1 MKAFE
6 EMWLSYQ
13 CTNQYKKKQCS
24 EWYVVVK
31 LVYPVQWGNIV
42 TGAAR
47 TDQAGVDDRLPAVQ
61 PRQLPHSY
69 LLLIEHAL
77 LSIPQSLHPPSAC
90 LDSTVLRNVRRPDSP
105 SLSISLPLLALQAD
119 GHDWQSTVSLP
130 SPTQMWSPT
139 SVLIAYSFKCCY
151 L

>member
-1 MKAFE
+1 M
-6 EMWLSYQ
+6 
-13 CTNQYKKKQCS
+13 
-24 EWYVVVK
+24 
-31 LVYPVQWGNIV
+31 

-69 LLLIEHAL
+69 LLLIEHPL
-77 LSIPQSLHPPSAC
+77 LSIPQSLRPPSAC
-90 LDSTVLRNVRRPDSP
+90 LDSTVLRNVHRP

-130 SPTQMWSPT
+130 NPTQ
-139 SVLIAYSFKCCY
+139 L
-151 L
+151 